1 MSQTPRQRVTQGIET
16 GRAQAAPASR
26 SKASLILLALCA
38 GFFFLAFAA
47 LGTWQVYRLQWKL
60 ALIAKVDARV
70 HAAPVPAP
78 GHAQWPQV
86 SADADEYR
94 RVSLRGRFLYAKTT
108 AVQASTELG
117 SGSWLLTPLQ
127 TDDGDLVLVNRGFV
141 ATAPIKLIASTVQDD
156 PDGPQVEVVGLLR
169 MSEQDGGFL
178 RTNEPQ
184 QNRWYSRDVQA
195 IAAARELAPERVAPY
210 FVDADRASSQAN
222 AAGAPDA
229 EKPVGGLT
237 VIAFHNSHLVY
248 ALTWYALALMAAGA
262 GYWVVRDERRRAR
275 REQSNDDRN

>member
-1 MSQTPRQRVTQGIET
+1 MSQTPRTRVTQGIET
-16 GRAQAAPASR
+16 GRAQAAPTSR

-78 GHAQWPQV
+78 VHGQWPQV
-86 SADADEYR
+86 SPDADEYR
-94 RVSLRGRFLYAKTT
+94 RVSLHGRFLYGKTT
-108 AVQASTELG
+108 AVQASTDLG

-127 TDDGDLVLVNRGFV
+127 TDGGDLVLVNRGFV
-141 ATAPIKLIASTVQDD
+141 ATAPIKLIASTAQDD
-156 PDGPQVEVVGLLR
+156 PDGPQVEVIGLMR
-169 MSEQDGGFL
+169 MSERGGGFL
-178 RTNEPQ
+178 RSNEPQ

-275 REQSNDDRN
+275 RG